1 MKIRLASIE
10 GRIADPLYNEEKL
23 EEEILNSIH
32 DKIDLLVFAGN
43 SIRSESIGS
52 LKYNELYQKQYR
64 EAVVKFEN
72 VVEENQDKIIIL
84 MDEDYSRDIK
94 GYSFDFINHAQIE
107 TVEHLADPLKDININ
122 HTDFNIICMGN
133 GTESVCQN
141 IYSNLKMICFRGK
154 ILAINK
160 DTNRLDYEFDINK
173 LSSKTP
179 YLDKIKDIDAMFN
192 DILDMQATGLYNKM
206 KSMNR
211 FKICMG
217 ISGGLDSTVALAVC
231 VEAFK
236 KYNLPLENIIGV
248 TMPGLGTTER
258 TYNNA
263 LTLMREFGITI
274 RDIDLRPLLKTHLVN
289 IDQPKGK
296 YDVTYEQ
303 CQSRERTQVLLDIA
317 NRDNAIMIGTG
328 CMSEFALGW
337 MTYGGDHLC
346 MYAVNIGLP
355 KTVVKMYAK
364 WLIDRYSGTT
374 LGATIKDV
382 LEGPVSP
389 ELLPIDDKGE
399 QHEKTESLIG
409 DYMVQDFFIYY
420 MTVGNTSITK
430 IFKMACNAFPE
441 YSPKQILKW
450 LDIFTLRYF
459 TRAYKKN
466 CYGDGI
472 QIFEYS
478 VSPWY
483 YHIPSDAGNN
493 IWKQE
498 IEDLKKEFGV

>member
-10 GRIADPLYNEEKL
+10 GKIADPLYNEEKL
-23 EEEILNSIH
+23 EDEILNSIH
-32 DKIDLLVFAGN
+32 DGIDLLVFPAN
-43 SIRSESIGS
+43 SIKSNSIDS
-52 LKYNELYQKQYR
+52 LEYNELYQKQYR
-64 EAVVKFEN
+64 EASSRFER
-72 VVEENQDKIIIL
+72 VVEKNKDDIVVVMSDNYI
-84 MDEDYSRDIK
+84 RVIK
-94 GYSFDFINHAQIE
+94 GYIFDFINNAQVE
-107 TVEHLADPLKDININ
+107 TIEHLSDPLKNINIDN
-122 HTDFNIICMGN
+122 TDFKIICMGN
-133 GTESVCQN
+133 GTESVSQK

-154 ILAINK
+154 ILACRKFGNQ
-160 DTNRLDYEFDINK
+160 LDYEFDINQ

-179 YLDKIKDIDAMFN
+179 YLDKIEDTNVMFC
-192 DILDMQATGLYNKM
+192 DILNMQTTGLYNKM

-263 LTLMREFGITI
+263 LTLMKEFGITI
-274 RDIDLRPLLKTHLVN
+274 RDIDLRPLLKTHLKN
-289 IDQPKGK
+289 IDQPKDK
-296 YDVTYEQ
+296 FDVTYEQ

-355 KTVVKMYAK
+355 KTVVKMYAQ

-409 DYMVQDFFIYY
+409 DYMVQDFFIYH
-420 MTVGNTSITK
+420 MTVNNVSITK
-430 IFKMACNAFPE
+430 LFKMACNTFTEYTPE
-441 YSPKQILKW
+441 QILKW

-472 QIFEYS
+472 QIFNYS

-483 YHIPSDAGNN
+483 YHIPSDIDNS
-493 IWKQE
+493 IWKKE